1 MLYFDY
7 TWDLN
12 PNSIILDSDLDL
24 KKLQWKPGDY
34 WQLQEQD
41 GKIVFKKVDPLL
53 QFIIKGT
60 IDGHS

>member
-7 TWDLN
+7 TWDLD

-60 IDGHS
+60 VDGHS

>member
-34 WQLQEQD
+34 WQLQEHD

-53 QFIIKGT
+53 QFLIKGT
-60 IDGHS
+60 VDGHS

>member
-53 QFIIKGT
+53 QFLIKGT
-60 IDGHS
+60 VDGHR

>member
-53 QFIIKGT
+53 QFLIKGT
-60 IDGHS
+60 VDGHS

>member
-60 IDGHS
+60 VDGHS